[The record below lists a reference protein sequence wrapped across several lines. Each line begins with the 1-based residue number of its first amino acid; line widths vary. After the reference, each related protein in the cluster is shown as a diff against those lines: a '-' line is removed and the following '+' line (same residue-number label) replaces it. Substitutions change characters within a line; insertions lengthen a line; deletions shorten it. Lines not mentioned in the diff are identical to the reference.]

1 VGYCPL
7 TEWHF
12 NILERLGYRELPDS
26 YIVFL
31 LQRLTSLKIDQELAN
46 LLIIGL
52 YFVALSISVMVNFC
66 AIRGNESNER

>member
-1 VGYCPL
+1 MGYCPL

-31 LQRLTSLKIDQELAN
+31 LQRLTSLKIGEKLEF
-46 LLIIGL
+46 LKKIIAPVL
-52 YFVALSISVMVNFC
+52 Y
-66 AIRGNESNER
+66 